1 MKVAAI
7 PPDEAERIKALK
19 ELQILDTLP
28 EIDFD
33 DFTKLA
39 SYICQTPIAM
49 ISLVDESRQWF
60 KSKVGL
66 AAPETSRDIAFCSHA
81 ILQDDVF
88 IVPYSLED
96 DRFHDNPLATRAP
109 NVRFYA
115 GAPLIT
121 ASGYKIG
128 TLCVIDDH
136 ARNIDLKQIESL
148 QGLARQ
154 VVNQLELR
162 LAKKGALELVNTK
175 ASFLA
180 TMSHEIRTPMA
191 GVIGMSDLLQ
201 DTDLSPQQ
209 LDWVTTIKSSGQS
222 LMLILNKILEQSKL
236 EAGKLEI
243 SPTDFNLPSFV
254 RNYINLFRP
263 CIALKGLTLN
273 FKFDDDLPETVHSDS
288 MRIGQVLSHFL
299 SNAVKFTSTGR
310 IEVAVKP
317 EPGQKDELVLRFSV
331 TDSGIGLTSEEQNKL
346 FTAFTQADNSTSRT
360 YGGMGLGLSISKQ
373 LVKLMGGQV
382 GVNSSKGKG
391 STFWFTV
398 CCQPAKKTLVVT
410 NRRVALDRWVASRP
424 LKVLVAEDNA
434 ANQRMIK
441 AILDKFNHSV
451 EIAVNGKCAIELLK
465 LGDFDVI
472 LMDIRMPLMDGIEA
486 TASIRAMHDLKSNI
500 PIIALTADISGG
512 KFNKYMSMGMNDV
525 CGKPIHLPSLLKSI
539 NKCLDEEIH
548 TLMSQESASAMS
560 RQAVGP
566 YATAEKNGEPTNF
579 VAILDWVANIVDQT
593 TEHNKETG
601 AHPAMTAIGGDAL
614 AELLTTHETRLKEHC
629 NDFTT
634 VVSDLSNKPTAS
646 ELKTKVVELAHT
658 INGWGCLCGYHLIN
672 TIVTNADQI
681 IKDKEN
687 LTAEDVELLMNHAKA
702 LELVSIKKMSGYGGK
717 AGHILLKG
725 LERSSQVRQ
734 TTRSGHVEKLSI

>member
-1 MKVAAI
+1 MKTAAI
-7 PPDEAERIKALK
+7 PPDEFERLQALK
-19 ELQILDTLP
+19 EFQILDTLP

-39 SYICQTPIAM
+39 SYICQTPIAL

-66 AAPETSRDIAFCSHA
+66 ETTKTPRDIAFCSHT

-88 IVPYSLED
+88 IIPDTFKDE
-96 DRFHDNPLATRAP
+96 RFHDNPLVTQAP
-109 NVRFYA
+109 DVRFYA

-121 ASGYKIG
+121 SSGQKIG

-136 ARNIDLKQIESL
+136 PRNIDLKQIEAL
-148 QGLARQ
+148 QALARQ

-162 LAKKGALELVNTK
+162 LAKKNALELADTK
-175 ASFLA
+175 ANFLA

-209 LDWVTTIKSSGQS
+209 LDWVTTIKSSGQN
-222 LMLILNKILEQSKL
+222 LMQILNEILDQSKL
-236 EAGKLEI
+236 EAGKFEI
-243 SPTDFNLPSFV
+243 SPTDFNLLSFV
-254 RNYINLFRP
+254 RDNINLFRP
-263 CIALKGLTLN
+263 SITLKGLTLDI
-273 FKFDDDLPETVHSDS
+273 KLDDDLPEAVYSDS
-288 MRIGQVLSHFL
+288 LRMGQVLSNFL

-310 IEVAVKP
+310 IVVAVKT
-317 EPGQKDELVLRFSV
+317 ELNQNDELMLRFSV

-360 YGGMGLGLSISKQ
+360 YGGTGLGLSISKQ
-373 LVKLMGGQV
+373 LVELMGGQT
-382 GVNSSKGKG
+382 GVDSTKGNG

-398 CCQPAKKTLVVT
+398 CCQPAKKTVVVT

-434 ANQRMIK
+434 ANQRMIR

-465 LGDFDVI
+465 SGDFDVV

-486 TASIRAMHDLKSNI
+486 TASIRAMHDPKYNI

-512 KFNKYMSMGMNDV
+512 KFNKYMNMGMNDV

-548 TLMSQESASAMS
+548 TSMSQECASAMS

-579 VAILDWVANIVDQT
+579 AAILDRVANIVDQT

-634 VVSDLSNKPTAS
+634 VVSDLSNKPTVS

-687 LTAEDVELLMNHAKA
+687 LTAEDVELLLNHAKA
-702 LELVSIKKMSGYGGK
+702 LELVSIKKMSGYGGR

-725 LERSSQVRQ
+725 LERPS
-734 TTRSGHVEKLSI
+734 